1 MKTSTGGHGRIPQH
15 LCVVMGVDIDETGSD
30 YSSLSV
36 QGTSRR
42 LLDLT
47 YGDDP
52 SVSDPDIPPWRGPP
66 VPSTI

>member
-1 MKTSTGGHGRIPQH
+1 
-15 LCVVMGVDIDETGSD
+15 MGVDIDETGSD

-52 SVSDPDIPPWRGPP
+52 SVADPDTSPLAGPTCPVDDLSVADHEVKHRGHRL
-66 VPSTI
+66 PSK